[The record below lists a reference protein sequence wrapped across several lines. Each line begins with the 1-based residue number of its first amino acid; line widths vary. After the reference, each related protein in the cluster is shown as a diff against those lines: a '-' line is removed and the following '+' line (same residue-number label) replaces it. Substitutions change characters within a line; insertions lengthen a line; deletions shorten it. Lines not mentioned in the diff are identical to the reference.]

1 MFSVKKRSSFC
12 HNLSNM
18 RHVTEEYDAR
28 AERLASQLIEQEEQ
42 KNKVAEARS
51 KRAREKKQSKKLT
64 TRSSPSIE
72 AEEAPLP
79 PPQQPPPPP
88 PSPQPPAQADDPPHP
103 QEPATSRRTPAD
115 IRVALSLLQDLVPDD
130 LCCPLSCA
138 MYDDPVVTCDGH
150 SYSRAEIE
158 KWFLKNDTSPNTNEK
173 LDSKTLFPNL
183 YLRGKVDEY
192 VGIFIS

>member
-1 MFSVKKRSSFC
+1 
-12 HNLSNM
+12 M

-28 AERLASQLIEQEEQ
+28 AERLASQLIEQEEM
-42 KNKVAEARS
+42 KKKVAEARS
-51 KRAREKKQSKKLT
+51 KKAREKKQHKKLT

-72 AEEAPLP
+72 AEDEAPLP
-79 PPQQPPPPP
+79 PPQRPPPPP
-88 PSPQPPAQADDPPHP
+88 PSPQPSAQADDDPPHP

-115 IRVALSLLQDLVPDD
+115 IRVALNLLQDLVPDD

-150 SYSRAEIE
+150 SYSRVEIE
-158 KWFLKNDTSPNTNEK
+158 RWFLRSDRSPITNEK

-192 VGIFIS
+192 VGIFIC